1 MTNMPTSDSI
11 AQNLEKVEARIAGAC
26 EKAGRSR
33 DEVELLAV
41 SKTWPAET
49 IFQAVDAGITV
60 FGENKVQEAIAK
72 VPLLPE
78 RISWHLIGNL
88 QKNKVRKSLT
98 VIDTYHG
105 VDSLDLALQM
115 NRIAEEL
122 GLHPSVYLQ
131 VNLAAEASKHGFS
144 PDDLRR
150 DLDAVLELDRL
161 DVLGLMIIPPFDS
174 EPENVRPHFANL
186 RQFRDEL
193 AEKSGI
199 PLTGLSMGMSHDF
212 EVAIEEGSTIV
223 RVGTAIFGA
232 RG

>member
-1 MTNMPTSDSI
+1 MPTSDSI

-26 EKAGRSR
+26 EKAGRPR

-49 IFQAVDAGITV
+49 IFQAVDAGITA

-78 RISWHLIGNL
+78 RITWHLIGNL
-88 QKNKVRKSLT
+88 QKNKVRKSLA

-105 VDSLDLALQM
+105 IDSLDLAQQM

-131 VNLAAEASKHGFS
+131 VNLAGEASKHGFS
-144 PDDLRR
+144 PDNLRR
-150 DLDAVLELDRL
+150 DLDAILDLDRL
-161 DVLGLMIIPPFDS
+161 ELQGLMIIPPFDP

-193 AEKSGI
+193 AEKSGV
-199 PLTGLSMGMSHDF
+199 PLNGLSMGMSHDF
-212 EVAIEEGSTIV
+212 EIAIEEGSTVV
-223 RVGTAIFGA
+223 RVGSAIFGS
-232 RG
+232 RK